1 MSSTPRSSAGR
12 APDMADVAALAGV
25 SKQTVSRALSN
36 HPNVTA
42 RTRAKVEEAVARLG
56 YRRNAAA
63 SMLSSGRSR
72 TIGIVSMPTLNYSS
86 AVISYGMERAARAA
100 GYAVSM
106 ATTTSLSPEAIAE
119 AMSRLAEQAVEGIV
133 LVVPL
138 LVGSDATEEI
148 SRRIPTVTIDGSRSA
163 STQVVAVDQTAV
175 GRIATEHLLSLGH
188 ETVWHLA
195 GPGEWVEAG
204 EREDGWRAA
213 LGAAG
218 REAPPI
224 LRGDWSPESG
234 YQAGLLLAR
243 MPEVTAIFAS
253 SDEMAFGVIRALHE
267 HGRRV
272 PDDVSVIG
280 VDDIA
285 LAAYCSPAL
294 TTVAQPFEEI
304 GRLAVDHLIE
314 VIADPD
320 STPSTPTTVA
330 ASLVV
335 RGSTAAPA

>member
-42 RTRAKVEEAVARLG
+42 LTRAKVEEAVAQLG

-72 TIGIVSMPTLNYSS
+72 TIGVVSMPTLNYSS
-86 AVISYGMERAARAA
+86 AVISYSMERAARAA

-163 STQVVAVDQTAV
+163 STQVVAVDQTSV
-175 GRIATEHLLSLGH
+175 GRLATEHLLSLGH
-188 ETVWHLA
+188 DTVWHLA

-204 EREDGWRAA
+204 ERESGWRAA
-213 LGAAG
+213 LQAAG
-218 REAPPI
+218 RDVPPI

-243 MPEVTAIFAS
+243 MPEVTSVFAS

-267 HGRRV
+267 QGRRV

-314 VIADPD
+314 VIVDPD
-320 STPSTPTTVA
+320 STPPAPTTVA

-335 RGSTAAPA
+335 RGSTAPPA